1 MPEQKFVQD
10 VNTESQRTSREHH
23 RTNSN
28 FKDAS
33 QISELIKNQVTL
45 PLSDLSNM
53 GLTHFHR
60 PSSRACTQRDHQQ
73 ESTPRSIFDEQ
84 PDKSECYVDDD
95 EDDSTPT
102 VTVTQHTQ
110 RTESSADVPQ
120 VLMMTH
126 HQNNHS
132 SQTAQFQTA
141 PNQPSY
147 QENKEEVLESY
158 RQVVTYDERDRYYQE
173 ESEAFNSRY
182 GAPCLSSR
190 SGGVKKPMSYLLN
203 EKSYQTSKIVQKT
216 TNGILSQKRKS
227 ASKKSLGRD
236 TSQGTMSTTCG

>member
-10 VNTESQRTSREHH
+10 QNTESQITSRDHQ
-23 RTNSN
+23 RTNSNN

-33 QISELIKNQVTL
+33 QITQLIKNQVTL

-53 GLTHFHR
+53 GLNHFHR
-60 PSSRACTQRDHQQ
+60 PSSRACTQRDHQV

-95 EDDSTPT
+95 EYDSTPT

-132 SQTAQFQTA
+132 SQTAQFQTQ
-141 PNQPSY
+141 PGQPSL
-147 QENKEEVLESY
+147 QEKEELDSF
-158 RQVVTYDERDRYYQE
+158 R
-173 ESEAFNSRY
+173 
-182 GAPCLSSR
+182 
-190 SGGVKKPMSYLLN
+190 
-203 EKSYQTSKIVQKT
+203 
-216 TNGILSQKRKS
+216 
-227 ASKKSLGRD
+227 
-236 TSQGTMSTTCG
+236 

>member
-1 MPEQKFVQD
+1 MNQENINIMPEQKFVQD
-10 VNTESQRTSREHH
+10 VNTESQRTSRDHQ

-33 QISELIKNQVTL
+33 QITELIKNQVTL

-53 GLTHFHR
+53 GLNHFHR
-60 PSSRACTQRDHQQ
+60 PSSRACTQRDHKQ

-84 PDKSECYVDDD
+84 LDKSECYVDDD

-132 SQTAQFQTA
+132 SQTAQFQSA
-141 PNQPSY
+141 PSQPNY
-147 QENKEEVLESY
+147 QENKQEEQESY
-158 RQVVTYDERDRYYQE
+158 WQAATYDEREQDCKQDS
-173 ESEAFNSRY
+173 ESINNLNE
-182 GAPCLSSR
+182 APCLSQR

-203 EKSYQTSKIVQKT
+203 EKSYQTSKIVKKT
-216 TNGILSQKRKS
+216 TIGILSQKRNS
-227 ASKKSLGRD
+227 TSKKSLGRE
-236 TSQGTMSTTCG
+236 TS